1 MRQKIM
7 KMNNWQIEGTVH
19 EVGGLNKVSDKL
31 TTLSVVISW
40 ESVGTDGSSY
50 WHKTAVEFMNAK
62 ALDAASKLHAGDT
75 LGVYFRPESR
85 EWNGRWFTTARA
97 TGIYK
102 HEPKQRQPVTQPSQH
117 AIQPTPVVIQPAS
130 NDEDLPF

>member
-1 MRQKIM
+1 M
-7 KMNNWQIEGTVH
+7 KMNNWQIEGKIDR
-19 EVGGLNKVSDKL
+19 VGGLKKVSEKM
-31 TTLSVVISW
+31 TIFNVVISW
-40 ESVGTDGSSY
+40 ESLGTDGSSY

-62 ALDAASKLHAGDT
+62 ALEVSGKNLHIGDT

-85 EWNGRWFTTARA
+85 EWNGQWFTTARA

-102 HEPKQRQPVTQPSQH
+102 HERVVFQDQPVTQPSQH
-117 AIQPTPVVIQPAS
+117 STQAAAVVIQPAG